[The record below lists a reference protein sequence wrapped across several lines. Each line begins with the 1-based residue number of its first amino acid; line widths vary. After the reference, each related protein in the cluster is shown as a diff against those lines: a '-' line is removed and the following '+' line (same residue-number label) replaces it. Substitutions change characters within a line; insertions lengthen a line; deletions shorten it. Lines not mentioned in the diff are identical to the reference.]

1 MDRCDLGTGNG
12 LYEGHPGG
20 NFGYPE
26 RLSHRL
32 KAMGNRKYA
41 NAFELTL
48 HEDALELPIRWKQP
62 KHVFVNSMSDLFHVD
77 VPDTYIAQ
85 GFDTMARCPQHVF
98 QILTKW
104 DISHLCHIYGSA

>member
-12 LYEGHPGG
+12 LHEGHPGC

-48 HEDALELPIRWKQP
+48 HEDALELPIHWKQP
-62 KHVFVNSMSDLFHVD
+62 KHVFVNSMYLPNNSWCQAAAESIRERD
-77 VPDTYIAQ
+77 
-85 GFDTMARCPQHVF
+85 
-98 QILTKW
+98 
-104 DISHLCHIYGSA
+104 SAAHWAMRSAKAGRWWAPERRSRR